1 MIPRAPTPTLL
12 PYTTLFRSYTRN
24 QNWVCGETPLQQGV
38 RDMGQV
44 SGVESN
50 DSYTVVIF
58 RGSTAKPLRFS
69 FPRKF
74 VRKILIL
81 AAIVLAADIL
91 VISHYVVRTGEVWE
105 LSAFRSEALSAR
117 QQTAAFS
124 TAVDDLK
131 KRLTSMKEVNQRL
144 RVMLGIEMPKTGD
157 QLNGRGGEETPLP
170 EGSTVNSPDKLIRG
184 GAVLQP
190 ASAVDGLIEL
200 NTSKSTDLDEQ
211 ELVAAVRDGIVW
223 LAKEAD
229 VQEQT
234 LQELALAAEQKSSRW
249 AATPSI
255 WPVKGWVTSGFGP
268 RVSPFTEKPAWHDGL
283 DIGAAANAPVQAP
296 AQGRV
301 TSVGFDSKLGNTV
314 KLDHGFG
321 IETLY
326 GHLAKALVKEGQ
338 RVKRG
343 DVVGLVGSTGLATG
357 PHLHYMV
364 KVNGQTFDP
373 TKYILD

>member
-1 MIPRAPTPTLL
+1 
-12 PYTTLFRSYTRN
+12 
-24 QNWVCGETPLQQGV
+24 
-38 RDMGQV
+38 MGQV
-44 SGVESN
+44 HGVESN

-74 VRKILIL
+74 VRKMLIVGAIL
-81 AAIVLAADIL
+81 LAADIL

-105 LSAFRSEALSAR
+105 LSAFRAEALSAR

-124 TAVDDLK
+124 TAVDDLR

-144 RVMLGIEMPKTGD
+144 RVMLGIETPKSGD

-170 EGSTVNSPDKLIRG
+170 EGTTVYPADKPTRG
-184 GAVLQP
+184 GSELQSTTIAGP
-190 ASAVDGLIEL
+190 SDLAATGSKEL
-200 NTSKSTDLDEQ
+200 DQQ
-211 ELVAAVRDGIVW
+211 ELVAAVKEGIVW

-234 LQELALAAEQKSSRW
+234 LQELSLAAEQKSSRW

-301 TSVGFDSKLGNTV
+301 TSVGFDSKLGNVV

-343 DVVGLVGSTGLATG
+343 DVVGLVGSSGLATG

>member
-1 MIPRAPTPTLL
+1 
-12 PYTTLFRSYTRN
+12 
-24 QNWVCGETPLQQGV
+24 LQQGV

-157 QLNGRGGEETPLP
+157 QLNGRGGEETPRP

-190 ASAVDGLIEL
+190 ASAVDGLNEL
-200 NTSKSTDLDEQ
+200 NTSKPTDLDEQ

-301 TSVGFDSKLGNTV
+301 TSVGFDSKLGNVV

-343 DVVGLVGSTGLATG
+343 DVVGLVGSSGLATG

-373 TKYILD
+373 SKYILD

>member
-1 MIPRAPTPTLL
+1 
-12 PYTTLFRSYTRN
+12 
-24 QNWVCGETPLQQGV
+24 
-38 RDMGQV
+38 MGQV
-44 SGVESN
+44 NGAESG

-74 VRKILIL
+74 VRKLLIVGAILL
-81 AAIVLAADIL
+81 VADLL
-91 VISHYVVRTGEVWE
+91 VISHYVIRTGEVWE
-105 LSAFRSEALSAR
+105 LSAFRAEALSAR
-117 QQTAAFS
+117 QQTVAFS

-131 KRLTSMKEVNQRL
+131 KRLSSIKEVNQRL
-144 RVMLGIEMPKTGD
+144 RVMLGIDTPKSGD
-157 QLNGRGGEETPLP
+157 QFNGRGGEETPLP
-170 EGSTVNSPDKLIRG
+170 EGSPLITGDKLQKDAGLPGLAERS
-184 GAVLQP
+184 GADGQGEQAN
-190 ASAVDGLIEL
+190 ASGSREIDEEALI
-200 NTSKSTDLDEQ
+200 
-211 ELVAAVRDGIVW
+211 AAVKHGIAW

-229 VQEQT
+229 MQEHS
-234 LQELALAAEQKSSRW
+234 LQELSVAAEQKSSRW

-301 TSVGFDSKLGNTV
+301 TSVGFDSKLGNVV

>member
-1 MIPRAPTPTLL
+1 
-12 PYTTLFRSYTRN
+12 
-24 QNWVCGETPLQQGV
+24 
-38 RDMGQV
+38 MGQV
-44 SGVESN
+44 HGVESN

-81 AAIVLAADIL
+81 GAILIAADLL

-144 RVMLGIEMPKTGD
+144 RVMLGIENPKVGD
-157 QLNGRGGEETPLP
+157 QFNGRGGEETPLP
-170 EGSTVNSPDKLIRG
+170 EGSTLNSAEKPVEGESELQSSARG
-184 GAVLQP
+184 SQTDP
-190 ASAVDGLIEL
+190 ALLA
-200 NTSKSTDLDEQ
+200 SKETDQL
-211 ELVAAVRDGIVW
+211 ELVAAVKQGIVW

-234 LQELALAAEQKSSRW
+234 LQELSVAAEQKSSRW

-255 WPVKGWVTSGFGP
+255 WPVRGWVTSGFGP

-301 TSVGFDSKLGNTV
+301 TSVGFDPKLGNVV

>member
-1 MIPRAPTPTLL
+1 M
-12 PYTTLFRSYTRN
+12 
-24 QNWVCGETPLQQGV
+24 QQGV
-38 RDMGQV
+38 KDMGQV

-74 VRKILIL
+74 VRKILIVG
-81 AAIVLAADIL
+81 AILLAADVL

-105 LSAFRSEALSAR
+105 LSAFRTEALSAR
-117 QQTAAFS
+117 QQTVAFS
-124 TAVDDLK
+124 TAVDDLR

-170 EGSTVNSPDKLIRG
+170 EGSTLSSPDKLIRG
-184 GAVLQP
+184 GAVVQQS
-190 ASAVDGLIEL
+190 SAVDALSESNAL
-200 NTSKSTDLDEQ
+200 RSTKDLDEQ
-211 ELVAAVRDGIVW
+211 ELVAAVKEGIVW

-234 LQELALAAEQKSSRW
+234 LQELSLAAEQKSSRW

-301 TSVGFDSKLGNTV
+301 TSVGFDSKLGNVV

-326 GHLAKALVKEGQ
+326 GHMAKALVKEGQ

-343 DVVGLVGSTGLATG
+343 DVVGLVGSSGLATG

-373 TKYILD
+373 AKYILD

>member
-1 MIPRAPTPTLL
+1 
-12 PYTTLFRSYTRN
+12 
-24 QNWVCGETPLQQGV
+24 
-38 RDMGQV
+38 MGQV
-44 SGVESN
+44 NGAESS

-74 VRKILIL
+74 VRRLLIVGAILL
-81 AAIVLAADIL
+81 VADLL

-105 LSAFRSEALSAR
+105 LSAFRAEALSAR
-117 QQTAAFS
+117 QQTVAFS

-131 KRLTSMKEVNQRL
+131 KRLSSMKEVNQRL
-144 RVMLGIEMPKTGD
+144 RVMLGIDTPKSGD
-157 QLNGRGGEETPLP
+157 QFNGRGGEETPLP
-170 EGSTVNSPDKLIRG
+170 EGSPLITGDKLQKDAGLPGSLERAG
-184 GAVLQP
+184 VEGQGEQAN
-190 ASAVDGLIEL
+190 ASDI
-200 NTSKSTDLDEQ
+200 NEQ
-211 ELVAAVRDGIVW
+211 ELVATVKQGIAW

-229 VQEQT
+229 TQERT
-234 LQELALAAEQKSSRW
+234 LQELSIAAEQKSSRW

-301 TSVGFDSKLGNTV
+301 TSVGFDSKLGNVV

-326 GHLAKALVKEGQ
+326 GHLAKSLVKEGQ

-343 DVVGLVGSTGLATG
+343 DVVGLVGSSGLATG

>member
-1 MIPRAPTPTLL
+1 
-12 PYTTLFRSYTRN
+12 
-24 QNWVCGETPLQQGV
+24 
-38 RDMGQV
+38 MGQV
-44 SGVESN
+44 HSVESN

-74 VRKILIL
+74 VRKMLIL
-81 AAIVLAADIL
+81 GAILLAADIL

-105 LSAFRSEALSAR
+105 LSAFRAEALSAR

-131 KRLTSMKEVNQRL
+131 KRLMSMKEVNQRL
-144 RVMLGIEMPKTGD
+144 RVMLGIETPKTGD

-170 EGSTVNSPDKLIRG
+170 EGTTLNTIDKPVKG
-184 GAVLQP
+184 GSELQP
-190 ASAVDGLIEL
+190 SALPVPGDPTASGVPDIGQ
-200 NTSKSTDLDEQ
+200 Q
-211 ELVAAVRDGIVW
+211 ELVAAVQDSISW

-229 VQEQT
+229 AQEQA
-234 LQELALAAEQKSSRW
+234 LQELSVAAEQKSSRW

-301 TSVGFDSKLGNTV
+301 TSVGFDSKLGNVV

-321 IETLY
+321 IETVY

-343 DVVGLVGSTGLATG
+343 DVVGLVGSSGLATG

>member
-1 MIPRAPTPTLL
+1 
-12 PYTTLFRSYTRN
+12 
-24 QNWVCGETPLQQGV
+24 
-38 RDMGQV
+38 MGQV
-44 SGVESN
+44 NAAESS

-74 VRKILIL
+74 VRKILVV
-81 AAIVLAADIL
+81 AAILLVADLL
-91 VISHYVVRTGEVWE
+91 VISHYVIRTGEVWE
-105 LSAFRSEALSAR
+105 LSAFRAEALSAR
-117 QQTAAFS
+117 QQTVAFS

-131 KRLTSMKEVNQRL
+131 KRLISMKEVNQRL
-144 RVMLGIEMPKTGD
+144 RVMLGIETLKAGD
-157 QLNGRGGEETPLP
+157 QFNGRGGEETPLP
-170 EGSTVNSPDKLIRG
+170 EGSLIPADKNGEGGIP
-184 GAVLQP
+184 GAVERIRADGQGEQAI
-190 ASAVDGLIEL
+190 ASGIKEI
-200 NTSKSTDLDEQ
+200 DEQ
-211 ELVAAVRDGIVW
+211 ELIASVKEGIAW

-229 VQEQT
+229 RQEQS
-234 LQELALAAEQKSSRW
+234 LQELSLAAEQKSSRW

-255 WPVKGWVTSGFGP
+255 WPVKGWITSGFGP

-301 TSVGFDSKLGNTV
+301 TSVGFDSKLGNVV
-314 KLDHGFG
+314 KVDHGFG

>member
-1 MIPRAPTPTLL
+1 
-12 PYTTLFRSYTRN
+12 
-24 QNWVCGETPLQQGV
+24 
-38 RDMGQV
+38 MGQV
-44 SGVESN
+44 NGTESS
-50 DSYTVVIF
+50 DAYTVVVF

-74 VRKILIL
+74 VSKLLIVGSILIL
-81 AAIVLAADIL
+81 ADIL
-91 VISHYVVRTGEVWE
+91 IISHYVIRTGEVWE
-105 LSAFRSEALSAR
+105 LSAFRAEAMSAR
-117 QQTAAFS
+117 EQTAAFS
-124 TAVDDLK
+124 GAVDDLK
-131 KRLTSMKEVNQRL
+131 KRLTGMQEVNQRL
-144 RVMLGIEMPKTGD
+144 RVMLGIEAPKTGD
-157 QLNGRGGEETPLP
+157 VANGRGGEDVPLP
-170 EGSTVNSPDKLIRG
+170 
-184 GAVLQP
+184 
-190 ASAVDGLIEL
+190 DG
-200 NTSKSTDLDEQ
+200 NTLSTDEKTPKSDAGAQRISSVEASQGALDGQKKQSSGSSGLTEG
-211 ELVAAVRDGIVW
+211 EMIASIKDGIDW
-223 LAKEAD
+223 LSKEAAT
-229 VQEQT
+229 QEQS
-234 LQELALAAEQKSSRW
+234 LQELSLAAEQKSSRW

-301 TSVGFDSKLGNTV
+301 TTVGFDPKLGNLV
-314 KLDHGFG
+314 KIDHGFG

-364 KVNGQTFDP
+364 KVHGQTFDP
-373 TKYILD
+373 VRYILE

>member
-1 MIPRAPTPTLL
+1 
-12 PYTTLFRSYTRN
+12 
-24 QNWVCGETPLQQGV
+24 
-38 RDMGQV
+38 MGQMN
-44 SGVESN
+44 GAE
-50 DSYTVVIF
+50 DSDAYTVVVF

-69 FPRKF
+69 FRRKLVSKLLIVGAIF
-74 VRKILIL
+74 VL
-81 AAIVLAADIL
+81 VDIL
-91 VISHYVVRTGEVWE
+91 VLSHYVIRTGEVWE
-105 LSAFRSEALSAR
+105 LSAFREEAMSAR
-117 QQTAAFS
+117 EQTGAFS
-124 TAVDDLK
+124 SAVDDLK

-144 RVMLGIEMPKTGD
+144 RVMLGIENPKPGD
-157 QLNGRGGEETPLP
+157 VANGRGGEDTPLP
-170 EGSTVNSPDKLIRG
+170 DGNTLPAAEKISQGDAGVQHFNSAETTQSALAGQTSPSAGSS
-184 GAVLQP
+184 
-190 ASAVDGLIEL
+190 GL
-200 NTSKSTDLDEQ
+200 TEQ
-211 ELVAAVRDGIVW
+211 ERIASIKDGIDW
-223 LAKEAD
+223 LSKEAAI
-229 VQEQT
+229 QEES
-234 LQELALAAEQKSSRW
+234 LQELSLAAEKKSSRW

-301 TSVGFDSKLGNTV
+301 TAVGFDPKLGNLV

-343 DVVGLVGSTGLATG
+343 EVVGLVGSSGLATG

-364 KVNGQTFDP
+364 KVHGQALDP
-373 TKYILD
+373 VKYILE

>member
-1 MIPRAPTPTLL
+1 
-12 PYTTLFRSYTRN
+12 
-24 QNWVCGETPLQQGV
+24 
-38 RDMGQV
+38 MGQPN
-44 SGVESN
+44 GAE
-50 DSYTVVIF
+50 DSDAYTVVIF

-74 VRKILIL
+74 VSKLLI
-81 AAIVLAADIL
+81 AGAIFVLVDIL
-91 VISHYVVRTGEVWE
+91 VISHYVIRTGEVWE
-105 LSAFRSEALSAR
+105 LSAFRAEAMSAR
-117 QQTAAFS
+117 EQTGTFS
-124 TAVDDLK
+124 SAVDDLK

-144 RVMLGIEMPKTGD
+144 RVMLGIEATKTGD
-157 QLNGRGGEETPLP
+157 TANGRGGVDGPLP
-170 EGSTVNSPDKLIRG
+170 DGNTLPTSEKALKGDAGAQNLSSVETSQTVPAGQMSSSAGS
-184 GAVLQP
+184 
-190 ASAVDGLIEL
+190 DGL
-200 NTSKSTDLDEQ
+200 TEQ
-211 ELVAAVRDGIVW
+211 EMITSIKDGIDW
-223 LAKEAD
+223 LSKEATI
-229 VQEQT
+229 QEQS
-234 LQELALAAEQKSSRW
+234 LQELSLAAEHKSSRW

-301 TSVGFDSKLGNTV
+301 TAVGFDPKLGNVV
-314 KLDHGFG
+314 KVDHGFG

-343 DVVGLVGSTGLATG
+343 EVVGLVGSTGLATG

-364 KVNGQTFDP
+364 KVYGQALDP
-373 TKYILD
+373 VKYILE

>member
-1 MIPRAPTPTLL
+1 
-12 PYTTLFRSYTRN
+12 
-24 QNWVCGETPLQQGV
+24 
-38 RDMGQV
+38 MGQV
-44 SGVESN
+44 NAAETG

-74 VRKILIL
+74 VRKILIV
-81 AAIVLAADIL
+81 AAILLVADLL

-105 LSAFRSEALSAR
+105 LSAFRAEALSAR
-117 QQTAAFS
+117 QQTVAFS

-131 KRLTSMKEVNQRL
+131 KRLTTMKEVNQRL
-144 RVMLGIEMPKTGD
+144 RVMLGIDTPKAGD
-157 QLNGRGGEETPLP
+157 QFNGRGGEETPLP
-170 EGSTVNSPDKLIRG
+170 EGSPLIPADR
-184 GAVLQP
+184 LQKGEIGVQGTP
-190 ASAVDGLIEL
+190 EQAEQAHASG
-200 NTSKSTDLDEQ
+200 SKEIDEQ
-211 ELVAAVRDGIVW
+211 VLIATVKEGIAW

-229 VQEQT
+229 RQEKS
-234 LQELALAAEQKSSRW
+234 LQELSLAAEQKSSRW

-301 TSVGFDSKLGNTV
+301 TSVGFDSKLGNVV

-373 TKYILD
+373 NKYILD

>member
-1 MIPRAPTPTLL
+1 
-12 PYTTLFRSYTRN
+12 
-24 QNWVCGETPLQQGV
+24 LQQGV
-38 RDMGQV
+38 RGMGQV

-301 TSVGFDSKLGNTV
+301 TSVGFDSKLGNVV

-343 DVVGLVGSTGLATG
+343 DVVGLVGSSGLATG

-373 TKYILD
+373 SKYILD

>member
-1 MIPRAPTPTLL
+1 MIMA
-12 PYTTLFRSYTRN
+12 
-24 QNWVCGETPLQQGV
+24 
-38 RDMGQV
+38 QV
-44 SGVESN
+44 TGAENS

-74 VRKILIL
+74 VRKLLIVGAILIF
-81 AAIVLAADIL
+81 ADLL
-91 VISHYVVRTGEVWE
+91 VVSHYVIRTGEVWE
-105 LSAFRSEALSAR
+105 LSAFRSEAISAR
-117 QQTAAFS
+117 QQTVAFS
-124 TAVDDLK
+124 TAIGDLK
-131 KRLTSMKEVNQRL
+131 KRLTGMKEVNQRL
-144 RVMLGIEMPKTGD
+144 RVMLGIETPKAGD
-157 QLNGRGGEETPLP
+157 QFNGRGGEETPLP
-170 EGSTVNSPDKLIRG
+170 EGSSLIPTEKALKSEGNQQTSMTG
-184 GAVLQP
+184 GNRADGEQARP
-190 ASAVDGLIEL
+190 AE
-200 NTSKSTDLDEQ
+200 LDEQ
-211 ELVAAVRDGIVW
+211 ELVTTVKDGIAW
-223 LAKEAD
+223 LSKEAD
-229 VQEQT
+229 TQERT
-234 LQELALAAEQKSSRW
+234 LQELSLAAEQKSSRW

-301 TSVGFDSKLGNTV
+301 TTVGFDPKLGNIV

>member
-1 MIPRAPTPTLL
+1 
-12 PYTTLFRSYTRN
+12 
-24 QNWVCGETPLQQGV
+24 
-38 RDMGQV
+38 MGQV
-44 SGVESN
+44 NGAESS

-74 VRKILIL
+74 VRKILIVG
-81 AAIVLAADIL
+81 AILLVADLL
-91 VISHYVVRTGEVWE
+91 VISHYVIRTGEVWE
-105 LSAFRSEALSAR
+105 LSAFRAEALSAR
-117 QQTAAFS
+117 QQTVAFS

-144 RVMLGIEMPKTGD
+144 RVMLGIDAPKAGD
-157 QLNGRGGEETPLP
+157 QFNGRGGEETPLP
-170 EGSTVNSPDKLIRG
+170 EGSPLIIADKLQKEVG
-184 GAVLQP
+184 LQGA
-190 ASAVDGLIEL
+190 SERIGVDGQGEQVNASESREI
-200 NTSKSTDLDEQ
+200 DEQ
-211 ELVAAVRDGIVW
+211 ELIAAVHANIAW

-229 VQEQT
+229 RQEQS
-234 LQELALAAEQKSSRW
+234 LQELSLAAEQRSSRW
-249 AATPSI
+249 AATPSV

-301 TSVGFDSKLGNTV
+301 TSVGFDSKLGNVV